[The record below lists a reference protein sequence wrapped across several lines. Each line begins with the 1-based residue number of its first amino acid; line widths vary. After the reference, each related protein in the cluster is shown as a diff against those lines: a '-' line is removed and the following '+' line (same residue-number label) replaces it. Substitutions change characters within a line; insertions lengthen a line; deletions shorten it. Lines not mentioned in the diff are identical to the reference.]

1 MLKNILIIDDSFSY
15 PSLLKN
21 KLETN
26 LNVNCQL
33 INDADVTLNK
43 IGNYA
48 IYFIRLNDKNKNL
61 IDKLIDDEKIV
72 VLLTDYDDVET
83 RKEIQISGASD
94 YILTHKT
101 STGDV
106 ALTIARRL
114 INNIKLTVM
123 IVDDSPLILSTL
135 AIILETQNLNYIKC
149 KNGQEAWEYINN
161 PDTTTIDLIITDYE
175 MPIMDGYELIK
186 LVRTQF
192 PLEELPILVLSG
204 TEDTS
209 IIAKFLKNGAN
220 DYIPKPFINEEFIA
234 RISNSLNILEMF
246 KKIRNMAMTDHLTG
260 LHNRSYFYQA
270 GEQLL
275 AIEKRS
281 YIPLSI
287 CMIDIDNFKSIND
300 TYGHDTGDR
309 ALKYIANAL
318 KSNIRDSDI
327 VIRFGGEEFIILL
340 PNCPVNE
347 AYRVINKMTKRIAD
361 SVFYL
366 DNGDE
371 LRITISSGVTSKL
384 GSLDSMVIEADK
396 YMYIAKQSG
405 KNQVYTQELD

>member
-1 MLKNILIIDDSFSY
+1 MLKNILIIDDDCSY
-15 PSLLKN
+15 PNTLKS
-21 KLETN
+21 KLEEN
-26 LNVNCQL
+26 LNVNCKIADKN
-33 INDADVTLNK
+33 INIKDID
-43 IGNYA
+43 NYA
-48 IYFIRLNDKNKNL
+48 IYFIRLNNKNKDIIDNL
-61 IDKLIDDEKIV
+61 IDNDKIV
-72 VLLTDYDDVET
+72 ILLTVSDDLDT
-83 RKEIQISGASD
+83 RKTIQSSGASD

-106 ALTIARRL
+106 ALTIATRL
-114 INNIKLTVM
+114 INNIDLTVM
-123 IVDDSPLILSTL
+123 IVDDSALILNSL

-149 KNGQEAWEYINN
+149 KNGQEAWDYINDPTN
-161 PDTTTIDLIITDYE
+161 KKIDLIITDYE
-175 MPIMDGYELIK
+175 MPIIDGYELIK
-186 LVRTQF
+186 LVRTKY

-204 TEDTS
+204 TEDTA
-209 IIAKFLKNGAN
+209 IIARFLKNGAN

-234 RISNSLNILEMF
+234 RISNSLNILDMF

-260 LHNRSYFYQA
+260 LHNRAYFYQA

-281 YIPLSI
+281 STPLSI

-318 KSNIRDSDI
+318 KNHIRESDI

-340 PNCPVNE
+340 PNCIAKE
-347 AYRVINKMTKRIAD
+347 AYKVIDNLTKTLSD
-361 SVFYL
+361 SIFYL
-366 DNGDE
+366 NDGGE
-371 LRITISSGVTSKL
+371 LRITISSGVTSEI
-384 GSLDSMVIEADK
+384 GSLDSMVMKADK

-405 KNQVYTQELD
+405 KNRVYTEELD